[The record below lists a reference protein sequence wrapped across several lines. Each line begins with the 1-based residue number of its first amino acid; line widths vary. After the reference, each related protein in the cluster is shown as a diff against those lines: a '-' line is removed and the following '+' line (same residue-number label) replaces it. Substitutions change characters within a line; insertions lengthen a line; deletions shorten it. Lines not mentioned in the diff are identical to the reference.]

1 MVEYFEIR
9 VYLGEKEK
17 ESRVLLGVSRHYEDF
32 PDDSVIQSKIED
44 FGGDYAIVER
54 HYEIVPFA

>member
-9 VYLGEKEK
+9 VYRDEQEN
-17 ESRVLLGVSRHYEDF
+17 RVLLGVSRHYDDF
-32 PDDSVIQSKIED
+32 PDDSVIQNQIEF
-44 FGGDYAIVER
+44 FGGDYALIER